1 MVLQQIICTI
11 KIRTYYAQVRHD
23 SIYRFQTTRNKNIRI
38 IYHYL
43 SLQLDKAYDSEEDNH
58 LLVRGILHAFSV
70 IHQDM
75 NMCRY
80 ERHTEDKYRK
90 QMKRSGYSRLSCT
103 NQRNKN
109 ETILS
114 VIKRLFGEHIT
125 SRLVKTQNRELLS
138 FRCIAYNIH
147 RLTNLIIIFH
157 RFLLTENRQP
167 RHRSISRIYE
177 EIKDDDIG
185 YFVNLYRSAK
195 ATGMGIPHVINL
207 LSIANNNLPS
217 VEYRYEQLQRQI
229 SVLEFDKRSSVRDFQ
244 TLNDQI
250 ITMGKTLDSR
260 LECQK
265 EMVRLQVLQQER
277 IKQEA
282 LVKHFEN
289 NNEEYINIV
298 KTIKDKVHNTLSDS
312 KGASTAGPLVFI

>member
-1 MVLQQIICTI
+1 M
-11 KIRTYYAQVRHD
+11 
-23 SIYRFQTTRNKNIRI
+23 
-38 IYHYL
+38 
-43 SLQLDKAYDSEEDNH
+43 
-58 LLVRGILHAFSV
+58 
-70 IHQDM
+70 
-75 NMCRY
+75 
-80 ERHTEDKYRK
+80 
-90 QMKRSGYSRLSCT
+90 
-103 NQRNKN
+103 
-109 ETILS
+109 
-114 VIKRLFGEHIT
+114 
-125 SRLVKTQNRELLS
+125 S
-138 FRCIAYNIH
+138 FRDIGAILNKAIEEKEASKEQAEKMSQSTQAYKLFSEGKSPIQVSIALNIQEPEVAK
-147 RLTNLIIIFH
+147 FH
-157 RFLLTENRQP
+157 IEYWKLVQ
-167 RHRSISRIYE
+167 HHSISRIYE

-185 YFVNLYRSAK
+185 YFVNLYRLAK

-250 ITMGKTLDSR
+250 ITMGKTLNSR

-298 KTIKDKVHNTLSDS
+298 NTIKDKVHNTYQIRKLFYSWLSCLYLNQRELIQTS
-312 KGASTAGPLVFI
+312 IVFDLL